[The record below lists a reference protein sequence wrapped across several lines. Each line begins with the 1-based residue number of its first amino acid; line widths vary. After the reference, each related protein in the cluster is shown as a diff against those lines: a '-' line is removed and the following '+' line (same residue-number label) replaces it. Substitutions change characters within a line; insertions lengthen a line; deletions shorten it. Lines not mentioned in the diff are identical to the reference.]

1 MAVIGLLFT
10 VGHLGEPLHPEA
22 SDPPVD
28 FLVVWRVLGV
38 TLALAMSALSLIE
51 LTSRMRRG

>member
-10 VGHLGEPLHPEA
+10 VGHLGEPLHPET
-22 SDPPVD
+22 SDPPVA

-38 TLALAMSALSLIE
+38 TLALAMSALCP
-51 LTSRMRRG
+51 